1 MTTLLNSLSLASIL
15 GLVSVGLAIVF
26 GIRGV
31 INLAHGE
38 LFVLG
43 AYVTV
48 WFNTAGMSIWVGVL
62 LAPLVVGLVGGV
74 IEATVVKRLY
84 TRTLDTLVAT
94 FGLSIVIREAIKLG
108 FGKGNQNVPLPMSG
122 QVSIFGTSYPQYRV
136 FLMGASV
143 VVLGALAIVS
153 LRTDVGVK
161 MRAVIQNRSMAEAM
175 GVDGRRIDQ
184 GVFMLGSALA
194 GLAGA
199 LMAPLVTLNPTIGPT
214 FLARSFLVVIVGGVG
229 SVLSAIGGAAFI
241 GIAEGVIS
249 SIILP
254 VYAQMVL
261 FAIAIIV
268 LCFKPEGLF
277 KRTGGRRNR

>member
-1 MTTLLNSLSLASIL
+1 MTLLNSLSLASIL
-15 GLVSVGLAIVF
+15 GLVSMGLAIIF

-48 WFNTAGMSIWVGVL
+48 WVNSAGMSIWI
-62 LAPLVVGLVGGV
+62 GV
-74 IEATVVKRLY
+74 IAAPFVVAAIGWVIELTVVSRLY
-84 TRTLDTLVAT
+84 SRPLDTLVAT

-122 QVSIFGTSYPQYRV
+122 QISVLGSAYPQYRI
-136 FLMGASV
+136 FLMFCSAIILGV
-143 VVLGALAIVS
+143 VAFIS

-161 MRAVIQNRSMAEAM
+161 VRAVIQNRSMAEAM
-175 GVDGRRIDQ
+175 GINGRRIDQ
-184 GVFMLGSALA
+184 SVFMLGSALA

-214 FLARSFLVVIVGGVG
+214 FLARSFLVVIVGGAG

-241 GIAEGVIS
+241 GVAEGFIS

-254 VYAQMVL
+254 IYAQMVL
-261 FAIAIIV
+261 FALAIVV
-268 LCFKPEGLF
+268 LCLRPQGLF
-277 KRTGGRRNR
+277 RRATRN